1 MNLEDLAKNDAQPL
15 PKISVLAID
24 DDASAIAVIEAYCLA
39 SNFELKYTHEPKE
52 ALELAIRH
60 QPDVIISDVMMPGM
74 NGFEVCQQLKSHPDT
89 ALIPVLM
96 VTALDSRGDRL
107 KGIEAGCDDFMTK
120 PVDRLIF
127 TARVKSLARIRKLT
141 ADLDDA
147 KTVLSSLAL
156 SVEAKDGTTGD
167 HCARLT
173 KIGRLFGEHLD
184 LPEPDI
190 RALES
195 GGVLHDLGKIGIPD
209 AVLLKP
215 GKLNEEEWDIMR
227 THTLIGYDLLKP
239 LRTMQRVS
247 SVVRNHHERWDG
259 KGYPDGLAGDDIPLL
274 ARVFQIFD
282 AFDALT
288 SKRPYKP
295 AFSIEKSLAILDEEK
310 DQGKWDKDLVSKFK
324 DFLNQSE
331 EAQKIFMH
339 DQEPE

>member
-1 MNLEDLAKNDAQPL
+1 MKKQRPSSEIVDVTPR
-15 PKISVLAID
+15 IRVLAID
-24 DDASAIAVIEAYCLA
+24 DDASAIAVLEAYCLA
-39 SNFELKYTHEPKE
+39 ANFELQYTHEPTE
-52 ALELAIRH
+52 ALELARTQ

-74 NGFEVCQQLKSHPDT
+74 NGFEVCAQIKSDPET
-89 ALIPVLM
+89 ALIPILM

-107 KGIEAGCDDFMTK
+107 QGIEAGCDDFMTK

-127 TARVKSLARIRKLT
+127 SARVKSLARIRHLT

-173 KIGRLFGEHLD
+173 KIGRLFGEYLE

-195 GGVLHDLGKIGIPD
+195 GGVLHDIGKIGIPD

-215 GKLNEEEWDIMR
+215 GKLTEEEWVIMR
-227 THTLIGYDLLKP
+227 THTTIGFELLKP
-239 LRTMQRVS
+239 LQTMQRVS
-247 SVVRNHHERWDG
+247 GIVRNHHERWDG
-259 KGYPDGLAGDDIPLL
+259 KGYPDGLVKENIPFL

-295 AFSIEKSLAILDEEK
+295 AFSIEKSLGILIEEK
-310 DQGKWDKDLVSKFK
+310 LQGKWDPDLIDKFQA
-324 DFLNQSE
+324 FFE
-331 EAQKIFMH
+331 ENAKAREIFMH
-339 DQEPE
+339 DLKDD